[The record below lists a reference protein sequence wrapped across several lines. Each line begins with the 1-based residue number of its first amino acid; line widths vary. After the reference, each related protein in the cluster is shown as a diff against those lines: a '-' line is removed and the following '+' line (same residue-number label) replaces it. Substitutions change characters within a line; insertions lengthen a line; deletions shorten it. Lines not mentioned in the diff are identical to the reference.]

1 MRKTLIAL
9 SVGAALA
16 TPMLASAA
24 DPAVSANVTIASQY
38 IYRGIAQTKGN
49 PAIQGGFDYDA
60 GNGFYVGTWGSNI
73 SWLSDQPKCDAPS
86 PDATCTSSGA
96 SASMEWDVYGG
107 YKGSINSDLG
117 YDVGILTYNYPGDI
131 AAGAAKPDTV
141 ELYGALSYKW
151 FTAKYSVT
159 TGNLFGITQSDGS
172 KTSGS
177 GYLDLSGSYDMGNG
191 LSLGAHVG
199 HQTVKGVS
207 DASYT
212 DYNVSVS
219 KDIDKVGTIGL
230 LLSSTDA
237 KDNCTNSE
245 PFCLAGYS
253 AGKSTAILSFSK
265 SF

>member
-16 TPMLASAA
+16 TPILASAA
-24 DPAVSANVTIASQY
+24 DPAVSANVTMASEY

-49 PAIQGGFDYDA
+49 PAIQGGFDFDA

-73 SWLSDQPKCDAPS
+73 SWLSDQTPGS
-86 PDATCTSSGA
+86 PATGA

-107 YKGSINSDLG
+107 YKGSISSDLG
-117 YDVGILTYNYPGDI
+117 YDVGILTYNYPGDNLSS
-131 AAGAAKPDTV
+131 GNAKPDTI

-151 FTAKYSVT
+151 LTAKYSVT
-159 TGNLFGITQSDGS
+159 TGSLFGWTKPDGG

-177 GYLDLSGSYDMGNG
+177 GYLDLSASYDMGNG

-199 HQTVKGVS
+199 HQTVSGFS
-207 DASYT
+207 DASYS

-219 KDIDKVGTIGL
+219 KDIAKVGTVGL
-230 LLSSTDA
+230 LLSGTNA
-237 KDNCTNSE
+237 KDDCAAGE
-245 PFCLAGYS
+245 AYCFAGYQ
-253 AGKSTAILSFSK
+253 AGKNTAVLTFSK